1 MSISIN
7 QFTGNSIVDE
17 VGQMHFSGNVIP
29 ETWYQTITDE
39 KGKVQMPAILILSEI
54 VYWYRPSEIRNEEDG
69 STIFKKRFHDDYLQL
84 SYERISAKFNI
95 SKRNAKDY
103 VVFLEKLGVIKRHLK
118 NITSSC
124 GVIPNVLYIELMPDR
139 LKELTYPENSS
150 PVSDTS
156 AIRDISIEKTR
167 DVSLESVTSVSKT
180 GETNTNN
187 TTQTTTKITSSTSPA
202 PEIDDVDAQMMD
214 LGLTHKD
221 INCVHHA
228 AGNDIEKCKRALDA
242 LMLQKNPI
250 SNLTGWLITAV
261 TNDYSPIKHVPVNR
275 RTGNSFMPF
284 PQRKPNPF
292 NSYPQRTDYDFDA
305 LERQLISNQCANS

>member
-29 ETWYQTITDE
+29 EAWYQTITDE

-103 VVFLEKLGVIKRHLK
+103 VVFLEKLGVI
-118 NITSSC
+118 
-124 GVIPNVLYIELMPDR
+124 PNVLYIELIPER
-139 LKELTYPENSS
+139 LKELTYPDNGS

-156 AIRDISIEKTR
+156 AIRDISIEKPR
-167 DVSLESVTSVSKT
+167 DVSQESVTSVSKT

-187 TTQTTTKITSSTSPA
+187 TTQTTTMITSSTSPA
-202 PEIDDVDAQMMD
+202 PEMDDVDAQMMD

-250 SNLTGWLITAV
+250 SNLVETTYDLFE
-261 TNDYSPIKHVPVNR
+261 NR
-275 RTGNSFMPF
+275 GRPSCRPL
-284 PQRKPNPF
+284 P
-292 NSYPQRTDYDFDA
+292 
-305 LERQLISNQCANS
+305 